1 MNLDGYNRSTRE
13 FLEKY
18 GEIPIV
24 ALNVVIMPVLFIIP
38 LLLNILTKREFNKLM
53 KKKGYDRLYHWEL
66 MATINVDGENK
77 NVIIQKSCEIDINFD
92 KKSYTYYYKSLIN
105 NKRFIDVPLESL
117 KKEEQQ
123 QQLTINE
130 IFAQDNNFHW
140 VDKRYQFM
148 YKSIATN
155 LYEEFNYEIILL
167 KDLTQ
172 FLKNEFN
179 VDKVPNI
186 ENFGHPNFTPAYVT
200 KLLKSRRYDNIKKLV
215 DMCFIERYYYYLLK
229 DGKIKINFL
238 HDSIFY

>member
-1 MNLDGYNRSTRE
+1 MYHGVQVYQREDKRIISFLRCGHRTIKELKDDNGLSFFKNLPIGPEFVKIYNI
-13 FLEKY
+13 Y
-18 GEIPIV
+18 
-24 ALNVVIMPVLFIIP
+24 
-38 LLLNILTKREFNKLM
+38 
-53 KKKGYDRLYHWEL
+53 
-66 MATINVDGENK
+66 
-77 NVIIQKSCEIDINFD
+77 
-92 KKSYTYYYKSLIN
+92 SYTGKTFFVIRDPFEHLLSAITFTMGIN
-105 NKRFIDVPLESL
+105 YNDSIDSNGTFHLL
-117 KKEEQQ
+117 DDEEKL
-123 QQLTINE
+123 QLTINE

-229 DGKIKINFL
+229 DGKIKLNFL

>member
-1 MNLDGYNRSTRE
+1 MYHGVQVYQREDKRIISFLRCGHRTIKELKDDNGLSFFKNLPIGPEFVKIYNI
-13 FLEKY
+13 Y
-18 GEIPIV
+18 
-24 ALNVVIMPVLFIIP
+24 
-38 LLLNILTKREFNKLM
+38 
-53 KKKGYDRLYHWEL
+53 
-66 MATINVDGENK
+66 
-77 NVIIQKSCEIDINFD
+77 
-92 KKSYTYYYKSLIN
+92 SYTGKTFFVIRDPFEHLLSAITFTMGIN
-105 NKRFIDVPLESL
+105 YNDSIDSNGTFHLL
-117 KKEEQQ
+117 DDEEKL
-123 QQLTINE
+123 QLTINE
-130 IFAQDNNFHW
+130 IFAQDDNFHW

-155 LYEEFNYEIILL
+155 LYKEFNYEIILL

>member
-1 MNLDGYNRSTRE
+1 MYHGVQVYQREDKRIISFLRCGHRTIKELKDDNGLSFFKNLPIGPE
-13 FLEKY
+13 FVK
-18 GEIPIV
+18 I
-24 ALNVVIMPVLFIIP
+24 
-38 LLLNILTKREFNKLM
+38 
-53 KKKGYDRLYHWEL
+53 YD
-66 MATINVDGENK
+66 I
-77 NVIIQKSCEIDINFD
+77 
-92 KKSYTYYYKSLIN
+92 YYYTGKTFFVIRDPFEHLLSAITFTMGIN
-105 NKRFIDVPLESL
+105 YNDSIDSNGTFHLL
-117 KKEEQQ
+117 DDEEKL
-123 QQLTINE
+123 QLTINE
-130 IFAQDNNFHW
+130 IFAQDSNFHW

-179 VDKVPNI
+179 VDKVPLI
-186 ENFGHPNFTPAYVT
+186 ENFGHPNYAPAYVT
-200 KLLKSRRYDNIKKLV
+200 KLLKSRRYDNIKNLV

>member
-1 MNLDGYNRSTRE
+1 MRLLWNVNYSGNTLVSENYYNP
-13 FLEKY
+13 K
-18 GEIPIV
+18 
-24 ALNVVIMPVLFIIP
+24 
-38 LLLNILTKREFNKLM
+38 
-53 KKKGYDRLYHWEL
+53 
-66 MATINVDGENK
+66 NVDLFCESATTLCDIGLVGTDNGLYDKMTGETVTFTMGINY
-77 NVIIQKSCEIDINFD
+77 NDSIDSNGTFHLLD
-92 KKSYTYYYKSLIN
+92 
-105 NKRFIDVPLESL
+105 D
-117 KKEEQQ
+117 EEKL
-123 QQLTINE
+123 QLTINE
-130 IFAQDNNFHW
+130 IFAQDSNFHW

-155 LYEEFNYEIILL
+155 LYKEFNYEIILL